1 MSDLAMLAGQV
12 QYQGDW
18 GGMVV
23 PNDRRMARFANVP
36 KLNAVRTEEAG
47 RPIYENQV
55 VLFVRH
61 PGERDETA
69 VAAKEHHK
77 YEFQRAW
84 AAFEAGN
91 APEAEGTPLSVL
103 FPNDPAIVQHMRA
116 CHIFTAEQLAA
127 LTAEG
132 KRRVGMG
139 VESYVSQAQK
149 FLDAAEKAAPM
160 QQMEAQLR
168 RRDEEIEALRAQ
180 ILALAEANNT
190 RGRRRRNDTEP
201 VEDE

>member
-1 MSDLAMLAGQV
+1 MSDLATLSGQIHM
-12 QYQGDW
+12 QGDW
-18 GGMVV
+18 GGIVV
-23 PNDRRMARFANVP
+23 PQDRRMARFANVP
-36 KLNAVRTEEAG
+36 KLNAVKTEEAG

-55 VLFVRH
+55 VLYVRH

-77 YEFQRAW
+77 YEFARAW
-84 AAFEAGN
+84 AAFEAGQ

-103 FPNDPAIVQHMRA
+103 FPADPAIVAHLRA
-116 CHIFTAEQLAA
+116 CHVFTAEQLAG

-149 FLDAAEKAAPM
+149 FLDAAERAAPVH
-160 QQMEAQLR
+160 QMEAALR
-168 RRDEEIEALRAQ
+168 QRDEEIAALREQ
-180 ILALAEANNT
+180 ILALAEPKT
-190 RGRRRRNDTEP
+190 RRRRRDDP
-201 VEDE
+201 DSAEDE